1 MGSRYQRDVSD
12 VLIIRREDEDTDI
25 TERRPREKTG
35 ICKSKAEAR
44 EETECGDTTFILIL
58 SFCCLSHP
66 VCSILLWQLNKPVH
80 ESKAYASPSS
90 LCLCFPQT
98 FRLLW
103 ICQ

>member
-58 SFCCLSHP
+58 SFQNCEKINLLFKSPCLQYF
-66 VCSILLWQLNKPVH
+66 IM
-80 ESKAYASPSS
+80 A
-90 LCLCFPQT
+90 T
-98 FRLLW
+98 
-103 ICQ
+103 